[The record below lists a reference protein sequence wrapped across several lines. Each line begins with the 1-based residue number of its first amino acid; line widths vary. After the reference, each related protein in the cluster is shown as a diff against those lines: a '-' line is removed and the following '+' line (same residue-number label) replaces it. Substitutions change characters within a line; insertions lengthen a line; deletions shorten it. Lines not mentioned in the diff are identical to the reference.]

1 MKEYEIVVPLGL
13 CFEPLNLRG
22 VCVHAVM
29 VEIDL
34 SHVVPGTRFLSA
46 RGAARACVTTRGVT
60 A

>member
-34 SHVVPGTRFLSA
+34 SHVVRVSYRRAAQP
-46 RGAARACVTTRGVT
+46 ARA
-60 A
+60 